1 MIWLFI
7 AVIISITPFKIIV
20 NLTGR
25 GNYNPVIHD
34 VMETLSILVSVA
46 RSQQSDTGFMM
57 QSNVIETYFM
67 VWHPHCVSRS
77 TK

>member
-7 AVIISITPFKIIV
+7 AVIISITPFKIIL

-25 GNYNPVIHD
+25 GKYNLVIHY
-34 VMETLSILVSVA
+34 VMETVSMPSSVA
-46 RSQQSDTGFMM
+46 RSKQSDTGFMM

-67 VWHPHCVSRS
+67 V
-77 TK
+77 